1 MRKTTIAILTF
12 ALILTTS
19 MAFGESKTQRS
30 LTEQKI
36 KRIQGQ
42 CTYHGGLNKE
52 TGMCKDGSDPYAD
65 PPGTP
70 APKGG
75 GCSYHGGYR
84 PGNESFCADGTR
96 PNAGDPPL
104 SKPVPKELRDDLQ
117 QNENELDTYIQKACE
132 SGDESEDESAKC
144 KEIAM
149 KEGQGAELR
158 EKADEACRRI
168 QKYDPNY
175 NCYVTLP
182 DTLPAADPP
191 AVASG
196 SDSGGSG
203 SGGSGTTASGSGSSG
218 ASGSGGSSSSD
229 KPKPSAKPPTPKQAA
244 AAAAKAEKAKA
255 AAAAAYKKAMAARC
269 KAATSALAKTEKSPD
284 WKKIQAS
291 PSFGKSY
298 AECATVTDPKWEAA
312 LSKKC
317 DQYVTVDTAKYEACE
332 AKLAKTWKGG
342 VNTPDTCRTVFME
355 TEYWQKTIATAEK
368 AKKDACFEK

>member
-1 MRKTTIAILTF
+1 MNPKGGITSMRKTTIAILTF
-12 ALILTTS
+12 ALILATS

-75 GCSYHGGYR
+75 GCAYHGGYR

-96 PNAGDPPL
+96 PNVGDPPL

-117 QNENELDTYIQKACE
+117 QNENELDTYIEKACA
-132 SGDESEDESAKC
+132 DEDDKDEC
-144 KEIAM
+144 KASAM
-149 KEGQGAELR
+149 KEDQGPELQK
-158 EKADEACRRI
+158 KADEACRRI

-175 NCYVTLP
+175 FCYVTP
-182 DTLPAADPP
+182 PETAPTDPTTGG
-191 AVASG
+191 SG
-196 SDSGGSG
+196 SSGASSSGASGGSG
-203 SGGSGTTASGSGSSG
+203 SGGSSAG
-218 ASGSGGSSSSD
+218 SD
-229 KPKPSAKPPTPKQAA
+229 KPAATAKPLTPKQAA

-342 VNTPDTCRTVFME
+342 VNTPDTCRTVFTE

>member
-75 GCSYHGGYR
+75 GCAYHGGYR

-96 PNAGDPPL
+96 PNVGDPPL

-117 QNENELDTYIQKACE
+117 QNENELDTYIEKACE

-149 KEGQGAELR
+149 KEGQGAELQ

-175 NCYVTLP
+175 NCYVTP
-182 DTLPAADPP
+182 PETAPTDPTTGGSGDSGAAS
-191 AVASG
+191 SG
-196 SDSGGSG
+196 ASGGSG
-203 SGGSGTTASGSGSSG
+203 SGGSSAG
-218 ASGSGGSSSSD
+218 SD
-229 KPKPSAKPPTPKQAA
+229 KPAATAKPLTPKQAA

>member
-1 MRKTTIAILTF
+1 MRKTTIAIMTF
-12 ALILTTS
+12 ALILATS
-19 MAFGESKTQRS
+19 MAFGESKTQRA
-30 LTEQKI
+30 LTAQKI

-75 GCSYHGGYR
+75 GCAYHGGYR

-96 PNAGDPPL
+96 PNVGDPPL

-117 QNENELDTYIQKACE
+117 QNENELDTYIEKACA

-149 KEGQGAELR
+149 KEGQGAELQ

-175 NCYVTLP
+175 NCYVTP
-182 DTLPAADPP
+182 PETAPTDPTTGG
-191 AVASG
+191 SG
-196 SDSGGSG
+196 SSGASSSGTSGGSG
-203 SGGSGTTASGSGSSG
+203 SGGSSTG
-218 ASGSGGSSSSD
+218 SD
-229 KPKPSAKPPTPKQAA
+229 KPAATAKPLTPKQAA

-298 AECATVTDPKWEAA
+298 ADCATVTDPKWEAA

-342 VNTPDTCRTVFME
+342 VNTPDTCRTVFLE